1 MRWEME
7 KNTIARSALIQEVD
21 SDTDTIYGRI
31 PYKGFFGTFPNPGSR
46 ACLHFYSQPT
56 DRDNIQQPG

>member
-21 SDTDTIYGRI
+21 SDTDTIYGQI
-31 PYKGFFGTFPNPGSR
+31 P
-46 ACLHFYSQPT
+46 
-56 DRDNIQQPG
+56 